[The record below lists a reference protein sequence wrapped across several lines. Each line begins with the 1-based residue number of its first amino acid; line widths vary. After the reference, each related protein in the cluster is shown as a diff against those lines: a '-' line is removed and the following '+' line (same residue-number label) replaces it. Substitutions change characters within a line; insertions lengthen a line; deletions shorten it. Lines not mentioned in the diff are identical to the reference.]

1 MKSKI
6 CYFVNKKSLTTV
18 SVGIPS
24 YNEESNI
31 KTILGNVV
39 RSNLNSIDIVEI
51 IISDDSTDDTPDVV
65 KQFKHDYSNKIIFL
79 HDNKRRG
86 AANAWNNII
95 QHASGEIIVLYD
107 ADVIPDPNCTVEL
120 VGKINNSVGICAS
133 NAKPVKDVGIPAKGT
148 MFVSEWLESVRKKQ
162 LSEYTVMGRGLSIR
176 SDIAKK
182 ISIPKDLIAIDLF
195 LQNKVLEMGYD
206 VVFNPNAIVLFK
218 PTKTFVDFIS
228 QVVRAVNGH
237 NQLKKLGYEMKNQL
251 ALKTALKEFFRVAS
265 RNPLGALSTC
275 ICYIMIP
282 FYVKKIKN
290 VDSALWH
297 TAKSTK

>member
-6 CYFVNKKSLTTV
+6 CYFVNKSLTTI

-31 KTILGNVV
+31 KTILGNVI
-39 RSNLNSIDIVEI
+39 RSNLDSIDIVEI
-51 IISDDSTDDTPDVV
+51 IISDDSTDDTPKIVE
-65 KQFKHDYSNKIIFL
+65 QFMNDYSNRIIFL
-79 HDNKRRG
+79 HDDKRRG

-107 ADVIPDPNCTVEL
+107 ADVMPDANCTEEL
-120 VGKINNSVGICAS
+120 VAKINNNVGICAS
-133 NAKPVKDVGIPAKGT
+133 NAKPIKDAGIPAKGT
-148 MFVSEWLESVRKKQ
+148 MFVSEWLESVRRKQ

-182 ISIPKDLIAIDLF
+182 ISIPEDLIAIDLF

-206 VVFNPNAIVLFK
+206 VVFNPDAIVLFK

-237 NQLKKLGYEMKNQL
+237 NQLKKLGYEMKNHL
-251 ALKTALKEFFRVAS
+251 TLKTALTEFFRVAT
-265 RNPLGALSTC
+265 RNPIGALSTC
-275 ICYIMIP
+275 VCYILIP
-282 FYVKKIKN
+282 LYVMKIKN
-290 VDSALWH
+290 ADSALWH

>member
-1 MKSKI
+1 
-6 CYFVNKKSLTTV
+6 LTTV

-31 KTILGNVV
+31 KTILGNLI
-39 RSNLNSIDIVEI
+39 RSNLDSIDIVEI
-51 IISDDSTDDTPDVV
+51 IISDDSTDDTPNIVE
-65 KQFKHDYSNKIIFL
+65 QFMQDHSNKIIFL
-79 HDNKRRG
+79 HDDKRRG
-86 AANAWNNII
+86 AANAWNNIM
-95 QHASGEIIVLYD
+95 QHATGEIIVLYD
-107 ADVIPDPNCTVEL
+107 ADVTPDANCTVEL
-120 VGKINNSVGICAS
+120 VHKINNNVGICAS
-133 NAKPVKDVGIPAKGT
+133 NARPVRDRGIPAKGT

-182 ISIPKDLIAIDLF
+182 ISIPEGLIAIDLY

-206 VVFNPNAIVLFK
+206 VVFNPNAVVIFK

-237 NQLKKLGYEMKNQL
+237 NQLKNLGYDVKNKL
-251 ALKTALKEFFRVAS
+251 ALITALKEFFRVAS
-265 RNPLGALSTC
+265 KNPLGALSTC

-282 FYVKKIKN
+282 FYVKRIKN
-290 VDSALWH
+290 TDSALWH